1 RVMRSRLGVPSWRL
15 TSLLVGAALGAASAA
30 HPSPGQASVLMRL
43 RGQPGLQSAASIA
56 TGIQTPLVEAVD
68 CEAGLSQGGAFA
80 GRVLRGESLSPS
92 PVPRRAVL

>member
-1 RVMRSRLGVPSWRL
+1 MRSRLGVPSWRL
-15 TSLLVGAALGAASAA
+15 TSLLVGAALGAASA
-30 HPSPGQASVLMRL
+30 ASVLMRL